1 MPTLVLPSASAAPAI
16 AYAAALAER
25 RRRTLI
31 GVAIFLACFALAFW
45 QADIRPTVFI
55 DKIGGFTSYID
66 RILHLDSGAR
76 VWTDPLEWFWGL
88 PKWGVKLGETVLIAY
103 VGTLTGAL
111 LGFAAAFLAA
121 RNFNGSAPL
130 RFVVRRA
137 LEIART
143 VPDLVFALVFVAAFG
158 LGPLPGVMALAIHSM
173 GALGKLFSEIVENI
187 DMKPVEGIAASGGS
201 WLAQVRFGAV
211 PQVLAGVASYSLLRF
226 EINVRGAAVLGF
238 VGAGGIGEDLI
249 LAVRRFYYS
258 DVSALLIVIIAAVIA
273 IDFLSE
279 KIRHR
284 LADVEHAR

>member
-25 RRRTLI
+25 RRRTII
-31 GVAIFLACFALAFW
+31 GAAVFLACFALAFW
-45 QADIRPTVFI
+45 QADIRLDVFL
-55 DKIGGFTSYID
+55 DKIGGFTSYFD

-76 VWTDPLEWFWGL
+76 VWTDPVEWFWGL

-103 VGTLTGAL
+103 VGTLTGAIL
-111 LGFAAAFLAA
+111 AFAAAFLAA
-121 RNFNGSAPL
+121 RNFNSAATS
-130 RFVVRRA
+130 RFLVRRA

-173 GALGKLFSEIVENI
+173 GALGKLFSEIIENI

-201 WLAQVRFGAV
+201 WFAQVRFGAV

-258 DVSALLIVIIAAVIA
+258 DISALLIVIIAAVIA